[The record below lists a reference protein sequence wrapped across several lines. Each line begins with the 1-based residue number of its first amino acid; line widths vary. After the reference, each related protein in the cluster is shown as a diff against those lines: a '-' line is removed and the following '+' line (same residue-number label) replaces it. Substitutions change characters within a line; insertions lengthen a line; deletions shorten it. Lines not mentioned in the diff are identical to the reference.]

1 MDFANEKVCVLGAG
15 RSGIAAARVL
25 QRRGA
30 KVMLWDGKT
39 EVSQEVQALRNKD
52 ICLALGEIDEKLLDG
67 IKLVVTSPGIA
78 QEHRLLQAALR
89 RAIPVWS
96 EVELAYRLCKAPM
109 LAITGTNGKTTTT
122 TLLGELTKTAFARVA
137 VGGNIGEPLS
147 LQVEPLMESDL
158 AVAEIS
164 SFQLEWVSDFAP
176 HIAVILNIT
185 PDHMDR
191 HKTIEGYTAMKKR
204 IFARQSQ
211 ADYILLN
218 YDDPGVRELAKDCK
232 GQVVFFSRKERLA
245 EGIVVESGQV
255 VINWQGERHFVFD
268 LSRFK
273 LRGAHNVENVLA
285 ACGAAFFAGVE
296 ISSMAKVLAEF
307 NAVEHRIEWV
317 REIDGVAYYND
328 SKATNPE
335 STIKALEAFEEK
347 IILIAGGYDKHTDL
361 QSMMQLLEKNGAELL
376 LLGEAAQR
384 FSEAAKNAGLKT
396 VHLVS
401 DMQAAV
407 VLAKRMALPGAVV
420 LLSPACASYDMY
432 SGYEERG
439 RHYKSLVNAL

>member
-1 MDFANEKVCVLGAG
+1 MDFINEKVCVLGAG

-25 QRRGA
+25 QRLGA
-30 KVMLWDGKT
+30 KVTLWDGKSD
-39 EVSQEVQALRNKD
+39 VPQDVQDLRRED
-52 ICLALGEIDEKLLDG
+52 ITLALGEIDEKLLEG
-67 IKLVVTSPGIA
+67 MKLVITSPGIA
-78 QEHRLLQAALR
+78 QEHPLLQAAVKR
-89 RAIPVWS
+89 EIPVWS

-109 LAITGTNGKTTTT
+109 VAITGTNGKTTTT
-122 TLLGELTKTAFARVA
+122 TLLGELAKASFARVA

-147 LQVEPLMESDL
+147 LQIETLTENDL

-164 SFQLEWVSDFAP
+164 SFQLEWVNEFAP
-176 HIAVILNIT
+176 HVAVILNIT

-191 HKTIEGYTAMKKR
+191 HKTLEGYTAMKKR
-204 IFARQSQ
+204 IFARQQ
-211 ADYILLN
+211 KADYILLN
-218 YDDPGVRELAKDCK
+218 HDDPSVRELAKD
-232 GQVVFFSRKERLA
+232 GAGRTVFFSRLEKLA
-245 EGIVVESGQV
+245 EGICVEEGQV
-255 VINWQGERHFVFD
+255 VINWQGERHIVFD
-268 LSRFK
+268 LVRLK
-273 LRGAHNVENVLA
+273 LRGEHNVENVLA

-296 ISSMAKVLAEF
+296 VSKMAAVLAAF

-335 STIKALEAFEEK
+335 STIKALEAFTEK
-347 IILIAGGYDKHTDL
+347 LVVIAGGYDKHTDL
-361 QSMMQLLEKNGAELL
+361 APMMQLLEKSGAELL

-384 FSEAAKNAGLKT
+384 FAEAAKKAGVKNI
-396 VHLVS
+396 HLVS
-401 DMQAAV
+401 DMREAV
-407 VLAKRMALPGAVV
+407 TLTKEIALPGQVV